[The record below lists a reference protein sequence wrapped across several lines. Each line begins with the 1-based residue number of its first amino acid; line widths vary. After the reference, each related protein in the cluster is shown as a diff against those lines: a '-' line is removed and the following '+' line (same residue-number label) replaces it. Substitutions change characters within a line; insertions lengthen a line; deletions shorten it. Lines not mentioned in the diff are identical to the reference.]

1 MKTEEKKEIII
12 TIEHFRKAGGTES
25 YMFDLIRSFAQRGIK
40 VHVYADKFDTSLD
53 TYPLIIPHT
62 INLKYIPK
70 PLRIFFFYRFF
81 NKQRL
86 QGVPVITFNYTDN
99 ADILI
104 CGGNRLGYLNAN
116 NNSLDTRQVGCF
128 DKWQINRE
136 RAAFK
141 SVRTIVAHSELM
153 KEELIKYYGIAAEKV
168 TILYPPIDTSRFEVL
183 GEEARR
189 TIRARYGWK
198 EEKTVFLFPSIG
210 HKRKGFEVLASF
222 FANTDLPVKL
232 AVAGTPIEQSMR
244 NVESLGFCDN
254 MPELYNAVDYTAM
267 ASEYEP
273 FGLVGIESVLC
284 GTPIVFSKNMAC
296 REVFNDKAGIFFD
309 RNSPK
314 ALRAAIEEAVV
325 RKEKGGARLTKPKEC
340 LKYDPTIERHIE
352 SLLKYLEKIEVKKIQ
367 YEISY

>member
-12 TIEHFRKAGGTES
+12 TIERFRKAGGTES

-153 KEELIKYYGIAAEKV
+153 KEELIKYYEVAPEKV
-168 TILYPPIDTSRFEVL
+168 TVLYPPIDTSRFEVL
-183 GEEARR
+183 GEEVRR
-189 TIRARYGWK
+189 AIRARYGWK
-198 EEKTVFLFPSIG
+198 ESETVFLFPSTG
-210 HKRKGFEVLASF
+210 HKRKGFEVLAAF

-232 AVAGTPIEQSMR
+232 AVAGTPIEQSIR
-244 NVESLGFCDN
+244 NVESLGFCNN
-254 MPELYNAVDYTAM
+254 MPELYNAADYTAM

-284 GTPIVFSKNMAC
+284 GTPVVFSKNMAC
-296 REVFNDKAGIFFD
+296 REVLSDKAGIFLTGTV
-309 RNSPK
+309 
-314 ALRAAIEEAVV
+314 LR
-325 RKEKGGARLTKPKEC
+325 
-340 LKYDPTIERHIE
+340 D
-352 SLLKYLEKIEVKKIQ
+352 
-367 YEISY
+367 

>member
-12 TIEHFRKAGGTES
+12 TIERFRKAGGTES

-40 VHVYADKFDTSLD
+40 VHIYADKFDASLD

-62 INLKYIPK
+62 INLKWIPK
-70 PLRIFFFYRFF
+70 PLRVFFFYRLF

-86 QGVPVITFNYTDN
+86 QGVPVITFNYTDK
-99 ADILI
+99 ATMLI
-104 CGGNRLGYLNAN
+104 CGGNRLGYLNACN
-116 NNSLDTRQVGCF
+116 NRKSLF
-128 DKWQINRE
+128 DRWQINRE
-136 RAAFK
+136 RSAFR
-141 SVRTIVAHSELM
+141 SARTIVAHSELM
-153 KEELIKYYGIAAEKV
+153 KEELIKYYGIAAEKITV
-168 TILYPPIDTSRFEVL
+168 LYPPIDTSRFEVL

-189 TIRARYGWK
+189 AIRARYGWK
-198 EEKTVFLFPSIG
+198 EEETVFLFPSTG

-273 FGLVGIESVLC
+273 SGLVGIESVLC

-325 RKEKGGARLTKPKEC
+325 RKEKGGARFTKPKEY
-340 LKYDPTIERHIE
+340 LKYDPTIEKHIE
-352 SLLKYLEKIEVKKIQ
+352 SLLKVLRENR
-367 YEISY
+367 S